1 MQNNSDAIFIVN
13 KWFSIEKD
21 EGTLIHSISAAT
33 ESETKE
39 FNYLFT
45 NHARQ
50 QLADTHIWFSVYA
63 RPPQSSFTR
72 CQRLSVA
79 ISLLFSVM
87 LANIMFY
94 GAIPPTTPENA
105 NTVRGFTFTWP
116 QVSMFLKLKLIGSI
130 KLLKYNFSSNETG
143 DDIFFFKKI
152 AEAICT

>member
-1 MQNNSDAIFIVN
+1 MQNDSDAIFIVE

-21 EGTLIHSISAAT
+21 EGTLIHSVSAAT

-50 QLADTHIWFSVYA
+50 QFADTHIWFSVYA

-79 ISLLFSVM
+79 VSLLFSVM

-116 QVSMFLKLKLIGSI
+116 QVKNYQIYGVK
-130 KLLKYNFSSNETG
+130 
-143 DDIFFFKKI
+143 FKKPK
-152 AEAICT
+152 ASC